1 MTIDEFIEVNNITIF
16 VEVDL
21 QNKMFL
27 IRKMEL
33 EHELEEYGLFD
44 LFEKLI
50 LYKDTKDLLEDV
62 TGQLMPRVW
71 KHGATHCALC
81 YPNYRRIVALFYDT
95 DMDEKEDYFYAKEL
109 DLQIKELFNN
119 TEDVQVSETVSCN
132 KNTEKDFKE
141 VKKFSK
147 KIAAFLS
154 EVTLIN
160 WFEHCGIPNGKY
172 HMVFSLFEAFE
183 SWGKQYI
190 EVWEDNTYAL
200 EDIAIERIGD
210 DKIDGVFEIVSAA
223 IGNTI
228 WNKLGDFVDRQ
239 HLEEER
245 AVCSEFLD
253 MVKRDMAW
261 GCIERI
267 LDMPGFFTMLIEVY
281 KDGYLPCSWMGEYPS
296 GQVVVL

>member
-1 MTIDEFIEVNNITIF
+1 MTIDEFIEVNNIIIF

-21 QNKMFL
+21 QNKMFF

-33 EHELEEYGLFD
+33 EHELEEYDLFD

-50 LYKDTKDLLEDV
+50 LYKNTKDLLEDV

-71 KHGATHCALC
+71 RQGATHCALC
-81 YPNYRRIVALFYDT
+81 YPNYKRIIALFYDT
-95 DMDEKEDYFYAKEL
+95 GMDEKEDYFYAKEL
-109 DLQIKELFNN
+109 DLQIQELFNN
-119 TEDVQVSETVSCN
+119 TDDVQVLATVPCN

-160 WFEHCGIPNGKY
+160 WFEHCGIPNEKY
-172 HMVFSLFEAFE
+172 HMVFSLFEVFE

-245 AVCSEFLD
+245 VVCSELLD

-267 LDMPGFFTMLIEVY
+267 LDMPGFL
-281 KDGYLPCSWMGEYPS
+281 LC
-296 GQVVVL
+296 